1 MKNEM
6 IKFVDEN
13 FHKIKT
19 QFLNDEIEILNEML
33 EDGVFDLNDFEELK
47 DYLINQMN
55 VSTSEE
61 LINVIN
67 ERSIG
72 VDLDSNEVVE
82 LFDMIKAII
91 KG

>member
-19 QFLNDEIEILNEML
+19 QFLNDEIEILKEML
-33 EDGVFDLNDFEELK
+33 EDGVFDLNDFESLK
-47 DYLINQMN
+47 DYLIKQMN

-72 VDLDSNEVVE
+72 VDLDSNESVE
-82 LFDMIKAII
+82 LFNMIKAII